1 MDRIKRLREKAMR
14 LPLSPGVYIMK
25 NKDGQIIY
33 IGKAKALKNRVSQ
46 YFGSENGHSIKVRK
60 MVENVS
66 DFDYILVGSEFEAL
80 VLECSLI
87 KRHNPKYNI
96 LLKDD
101 KGYCYI
107 RVTRG
112 DWRTISLSLQK
123 YDDGAEYIGPYI
135 SIGSVRNT
143 VDQANELF
151 RLPTCGKTFPC
162 AKNTRPCL
170 NYYIHRC
177 DAPCCGKISREEYQK
192 NAQAALAF
200 IRGGSAPVIEQLKK
214 EMYEASE
221 NCDFERAAR
230 LRDRIRGLE
239 KTAEKQ
245 RVVSDADKNCD
256 VFAVASGPKTNCLNV
271 LRFRSGVLCG
281 SEFFYFSE
289 TGEPDAEDRRDLLA
303 SYYASHEENLPAE
316 VYLDAPCADDS
327 LVEQMLSEK
336 RGKRV
341 HVLVPARGE
350 RLKLVEMSRKNAAE
364 KLFQRQG
371 RVSRDN
377 VPLEELREM
386 LGLSEYPDY
395 IEAYDISHTAGSD
408 NVAGMVVFKN
418 GKPYKSAYRRF
429 SIKGFAGQDDYRSM
443 AETLTRRFE
452 EYEKHKDSGEGFGKL
467 PDLILLDGGAGQVNA
482 VKPVLEKVGLTIPL
496 FGMVKDDKHR
506 TRAVTGDGGE
516 ISIQSKRAAFT
527 LISSIQDEVHRF
539 AVAYHHKKHTS
550 SSLRLELLDIDGIG
564 EAKAR
569 ALLKEFKTLKNIKQ
583 ATEEQLCRV
592 PGISKK
598 LAHTIFETYR
608 REDINNED
616 TSGSV

>member
-1 MDRIKRLREKAMR
+1 MR

-25 NKDGQIIY
+25 NKEGQIIY

-46 YFGSENGHSIKVRK
+46 YFGSETGHSIKVRK
-60 MVENVS
+60 MVENVE
-66 DFDYILVGSEFEAL
+66 DFDYILVSSEFEAL

-87 KRHNPKYNI
+87 KRHSPKYNI

-112 DWRTISLSLQK
+112 DWRTISLALQK
-123 YDDGAEYIGPYI
+123 YDDDAEYIGPYI
-135 SIGSVRNT
+135 NIGSVRNT

-162 AKNTRPCL
+162 ARNTRPCL

-192 NAQAALAF
+192 NAEAALAF
-200 IRGGSAPVIEQLKK
+200 VRGDSAAVVEQLKH
-214 EMYEASE
+214 EMYQASE
-221 NCDFERAAR
+221 SCDFERAAR
-230 LRDRIRGLE
+230 LRDRIRGIE

-256 VFAVASGPKTNCLNV
+256 VFAVAAGPKTNCLNV
-271 LRFRSGVLCG
+271 LRFREGMLCG
-281 SEFFYFSE
+281 SEFFYFS
-289 TGEPDAEDRRDLLA
+289 GAGAPDEEDRRELVA
-303 SYYASHEENLPAE
+303 SYYASHEEDLPTE
-316 VYLDAPCADDS
+316 VYLDAPCADNE
-327 LVEQMLSEK
+327 LLEQMLSEQ

-341 HVLVPARGE
+341 YLSVPARGE
-350 RLKLVEMSRKNAAE
+350 RLRLVEMSRKNAAE
-364 KLFQRQG
+364 KLCQRQG
-371 RVSRDN
+371 RVSRDSA
-377 VPLEELREM
+377 PLEELREM
-386 LGLSEYPDY
+386 LKLPEYPDY

-418 GKPYKSAYRRF
+418 GEPYKSAYRRF
-429 SIKGFAGQDDYRSM
+429 SVKGFAGQDDYRSM

-467 PDLILLDGGAGQVNA
+467 PDLILLDGGAGQVSA
-482 VKPVLEKVGLTIPL
+482 VRQVMEKAGLSIPL

-527 LISSIQDEVHRF
+527 LISSIQNEVHRF
-539 AVAYHHKKHTS
+539 AVAYHHKKHTD

-564 EAKAR
+564 ESKAR

-583 ATEEQLCRV
+583 ATEEQLCRAE
-592 PGISKK
+592 GISKK
-598 LAHTIFETYR
+598 LAHTIYRTYH
-608 REDINNED
+608 REEMDDEN
-616 TSGSV
+616 TGSSV